1 MNYREFDIESFE
13 SLQARLI
20 PYVLTK
26 YPGLYQ
32 FWNHVD
38 QGDLFDHVPEL
49 LTAVQ
54 GITGQTPLKTYL
66 LVIPDAPEHMVLAK
80 LGAAS
85 IHCDTSTESCRL
97 NWPILNGISIETRM
111 FETHGDPQQVVL
123 PTNQIY
129 LTYHEDQCRLVD
141 SFYLVRPTVMRV
153 HTAHGLYRAPGP
165 LPRYVMSFNFE
176 QDIAHL
182 LK

>member
-1 MNYREFDIESFE
+1 MNYREFDIESFNA
-13 SLQARLI
+13 LQARLI
-20 PYVLTK
+20 PYVLAK

-38 QGDLFDHVPEL
+38 QADLFEQVPEL
-49 LTAVQ
+49 LTALKNT
-54 GITGQTPLKTYL
+54 IGQTPLKTYL
-66 LVIPDAPEHMVLAK
+66 LVIPNAPEHMVLAK

-85 IHCDTSTESCRL
+85 IHKDTSTESCRL
-97 NWPILNGISIETRM
+97 NWPVLNGASIETRM
-111 FETHGDPQQVVL
+111 FDTHGEPRKIVL
-123 PTNQIY
+123 PTGETY
-129 LTYHEDQCRLVD
+129 LTYREDQCCMVD
-141 SFYLVRPTVMRV
+141 SFYLVKPTVMRV
-153 HTAHGLYRAPGP
+153 HTAHGLYRASGP